1 MRTFLAIIYCFMS
14 LAGCTDSQNRT
25 LVAKAKENGVTTLDS
40 VVEVRMGRARFAC
53 AASAGGQCHYTVF
66 DGGKPIRSFA
76 LAVSEERLV
85 DGLPPGF
92 TLCVYPVE
100 TKALASDCRAAS

>member
-1 MRTFLAIIYCFMS
+1 MRIFLAIIYCFMN

-25 LVAKAKENGVTTLDS
+25 LVATTKENGVTTLDS

-53 AASAGGQCHYTVF
+53 EASAGGQCHYTVF
-66 DGGKPIRSFA
+66 DGGKPIRTFA

-85 DGLPPGF
+85 DGLPSGF
-92 TLCVYPVE
+92 TLCVYPIE
-100 TKALASDCRAAS
+100 TKVLASDCRTA